1 MKSRADAGVARDQKR
16 KRETPTSRECHKDP
30 SICRDRLEDMAR
42 ALVVEDDADI
52 ATLITHY
59 LERDGWRCDLARDG
73 LEAVARLGAESYRL
87 VVLDLQ
93 LPGKDGLSVL
103 TQIRATPKL
112 KNIPVVIVTARSDE
126 TDRIVGLE
134 IGADDYVVKPFS
146 PKEFAARV
154 KAILRRIDRGE
165 NQDEGLVVGPVLID
179 RSRHTVTENGRT
191 VHLTAKEFALLVALA
206 DAKGRVLSRD
216 RLLEDIWGYSYI
228 EGMRTIDVHV
238 RRLREKLPT
247 IAGRIASVK
256 PIGYRLADPGED
268 A

>member
-1 MKSRADAGVARDQKR
+1 MA
-16 KRETPTSRECHKDP
+16 
-30 SICRDRLEDMAR
+30 MAR
-42 ALVVEDDADI
+42 ALVVEDDTDI

-73 LEAVARLGAESYRL
+73 LEALARLGAETYRL

-103 TQIRATPKL
+103 SQIRATPRL
-112 KNIPVVIVTARSDE
+112 RNLPVVIVTARSDE

-134 IGADDYVVKPFS
+134 IGADDYIVKPFS

-154 KAILRRIDRGE
+154 KAILRRVERVDT
-165 NQDEGLVVGPVLID
+165 NDEALVIGPVHVD
-179 RSRHTVTENGRT
+179 RSRHTVTENGKSI
-191 VHLTAKEFALLVALA
+191 HLTAKEFSLLIALA

-216 RLLEDIWGYSYI
+216 RLLEDLWGYSYI

-238 RRLREKLPT
+238 RRLREKLPA

-256 PIGYRLADPGED
+256 PIGYRLAEPDEQN
-268 A
+268 